1 MIKLLFGTT
10 IWLLPSLLIGADVFV
25 APPFAL
31 PSQATPG
38 EFLELDWVNRPR
50 DSYLTAENRNV
61 TWYNRQTAYIGVATL
76 PSVTVFGR
84 REFDQ
89 RGLLHTAREV
99 FFTHTIKVALTPLTK
114 SQSLRLP
121 ADVKARLASF
131 GEQKVHSEFRLLH
144 DITTDIHGPLNF
156 DECWHLPLRNT
167 HVTSAFAS
175 PRTPPG
181 GKPYYHTGVDLHAP
195 MHSSVLASASGRV
208 VYEGESPLTGQ
219 IIILDHGGG
228 IYSEY
233 MHLSK
238 FLAKRGDRVHRGQ
251 LIACSGATG
260 RVEAPHLHWELSWQG
275 IPLDPM
281 RFLQTM
287 EPLCDQE

>member
-1 MIKLLFGTT
+1 M
-10 IWLLPSLLIGADVFV
+10 FV

-31 PSQATPG
+31 PAQAKPG

-61 TWYNRQTAYIGVATL
+61 TWFNRQTAFIGVSTRASITI
-76 PSVTVFGR
+76 FGR
-84 REFDQ
+84 LGFSR
-89 RGLLHTAREV
+89 RNLLHTAREF
-99 FFTHTIKVALTPLTK
+99 FFTHTIKLTLTPLTK

-121 ADVKARLASF
+121 ADVKTRLASF
-131 GEQKVHSEFRLLH
+131 GDQKVRAEFHLLR
-144 DITTDIHGPLNF
+144 DITTDVHGPLNF
-156 DECWHLPLRNT
+156 NECWHFPLKNT

-195 MHSSVLASASGRV
+195 MHTAVLASAGGRV
-208 VYEGESPLTGQ
+208 VYESESPLTGQ

-238 FLAKRGDRVHRGQ
+238 FLAKSGDRVQRGQ
-251 LIACSGATG
+251 VIALSGATG

-281 RFLQTM
+281 RFLQAM